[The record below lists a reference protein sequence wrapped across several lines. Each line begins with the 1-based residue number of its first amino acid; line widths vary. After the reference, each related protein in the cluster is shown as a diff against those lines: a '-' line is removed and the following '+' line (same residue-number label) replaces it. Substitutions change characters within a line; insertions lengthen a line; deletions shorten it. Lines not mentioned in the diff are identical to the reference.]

1 MDRLKAVEDAKALL
15 EQGKEWS
22 IVKWLTEKR
31 HVRRVADEGT
41 AALDR
46 AERDVKSTWT
56 EDLRSAYAALTA
68 PSLDDDPFAAAEWE
82 FAQQQAQNLPPEIVE
97 VARRVKAADDI
108 ATQARLTAEKTF
120 DEAERRLSARL
131 ARLGAEQAIEAYEIR
146 YKAIETAEQAR

>member
-56 EDLRSAYAALTA
+56 EDLRNAYAALTA

-146 YKAIETAEQAR
+146 YKAIETAERVR